1 MWADSHWTVARSVV
15 TVKGPSVEL
24 QALYA
29 QDKSDLEEHNRKEA
43 GEALPRDIH
52 FKNTCLQLKMY
63 NFKKIFGDTVWGEI
77 TRNPGLG

>member
-1 MWADSHWTVARSVV
+1 MV

-52 FKNTCLQLKMY
+52 FKNT
-63 NFKKIFGDTVWGEI
+63 
-77 TRNPGLG
+77 